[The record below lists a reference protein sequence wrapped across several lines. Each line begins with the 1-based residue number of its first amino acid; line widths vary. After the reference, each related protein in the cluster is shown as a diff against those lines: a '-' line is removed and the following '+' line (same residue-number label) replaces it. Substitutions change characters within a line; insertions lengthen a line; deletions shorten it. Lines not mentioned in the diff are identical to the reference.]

1 MSVRIT
7 RWIPATGIAFVVL
20 VVVAALLTRDS
31 PCGDTSEA
39 EIASY
44 YANPDNLDSERIS
57 FFLVGLA
64 AFCFLLFLGSF
75 RGALAR
81 AEGDPARLT
90 TATIVAASVFIA
102 LAVAAHVL
110 ETGLSLGEGI
120 YGETFAVDPNVARL
134 MLALSFGFFVMAMFA
149 AGAMVL
155 SASILALY
163 SRVFP
168 NWLAVLGFPAALAG
182 LISALVWPSVL
193 VLVWILAVSLV
204 LLLPQRP
211 PPAPAPL
218 ASRRESSP

>member
-1 MSVRIT
+1 MSLRIT

-31 PCGDTSEA
+31 PGGDTSEA

-57 FFLVGLA
+57 FFLVGVA
-64 AFCFLLFLGSF
+64 AFCFLLFLGSL
-75 RGALAR
+75 RGALAN

-155 SASILALY
+155 SASILALH

-168 NWLAVLGFPAALAG
+168 NWLAVFGFPAALAG

-193 VLVWILAVSLV
+193 VLVWILAVSVV

-211 PPAPAPL
+211 PPAPAPP